1 MDFNFEKY
9 QLKSL
14 LFYDMLLPEEAVY
27 AKSNAIH
34 LEFKKGQTIIKEGT
48 FSKGIYIIKK
58 GKIKIHNSNTEGKE
72 SILYIYKRGE
82 FFGYRPM
89 VANEPNPVSA
99 SALEA
104 VAVTFI
110 PRDVFIE
117 LLDSS
122 PVFARRL
129 LASITSEFSVWVNKI
144 TLFSQHAVK
153 ERAAMA
159 LLILSQVYQKSSASS
174 SKVVINI
181 GRDDLAAYIGTAKET
196 VVRMLR
202 VFKDAKII
210 STRGTE
216 IKILKPQVLEGY
228 LKYF

>member
-1 MDFNFEKY
+1 MDFEFEKY

-14 LFYDMLLPEEAVY
+14 SFYDMLLPGEAAY
-27 AKSNAIH
+27 AQTHSTR
-34 LEFKKGQTIIKEGT
+34 LEYKPGQTIIREGT
-48 FSKGIYIIKK
+48 FSKGIYIVRK
-58 GKIKIHNSNTEGKE
+58 GKVKIHNANPEGKE
-72 SILYIYKRGE
+72 SILNIYKKGE

-99 SALEA
+99 TALDS
-104 VAVTFI
+104 VVVTFL
-110 PRDVFIE
+110 PREVFIA

-129 LASITSEFSVWVNKI
+129 LTSITSEFTVWIHKV

-153 ERAAMA
+153 ERTAMA
-159 LLILSQVYQKSSASS
+159 LLILLQIFQNGNELK
-174 SKVVINI
+174 SKVIINI

-210 STRGTE
+210 ATRGTK
-216 IKILKPQVLEGY
+216 IRILKPQVLLNY